1 MNELDAYEDDEH
13 AGADALAELTDA
25 KAFLGRGWGFPV
37 AVQGG
42 RIATAEYEEDIRQ
55 AIRIIL
61 DTDPGERVMRPD
73 FGAGLRALLFEP
85 INTMTIALARHRVE
99 QALILWEPRID
110 NIGVEV
116 SAQAKQGLLRIEVRY
131 RVRKT
136 NTFYNLVYPF
146 YVQEGRSSSSTPAG
160 TGAALQ

>member
-1 MNELDAYEDDEH
+1 M
-13 AGADALAELTDA
+13 GAATTIDP
-25 KAFLGRGWGFPV
+25 KAFLGRGWSFPV
-37 AVQGG
+37 GVDPTGA
-42 RIATAEYEEDIRQ
+42 ISLAEYEEDIRQ

-85 INTMTIALARHRVE
+85 INTTTIALAKHRVE

-110 NIGVEV
+110 SIGVDV
-116 SAQAKQGLLRIEVRY
+116 SADPPQGRLMIEVRY
-131 RVRKT
+131 RVRRT

-146 YVQEGRSSSSTPAG
+146 YLQEGRVNPAG
-160 TGAALQ
+160 SP